1 MPRSAACQ
9 RGEAA
14 NVDSDLVAASPHLFW
29 TVSADGD
36 GAAVGPGARERFAYL
51 RRAGASRCHVGLTM
65 LPSPQDDP
73 DRWFEC
79 ASQMRALASS
89 MRDPS
94 VKLLALRVA
103 KDLDWF
109 AECLALHKGRRETP
123 ASR

>member
-1 MPRSAACQ
+1 ML
-9 RGEAA
+9 RG
-14 NVDSDLVAASPHLFW
+14 
-29 TVSADGD
+29 
-36 GAAVGPGARERFAYL
+36 
-51 RRAGASRCHVGLTM
+51 
-65 LPSPQDDP
+65 PQDDP

-123 ASR
+123 ASG